1 MHVVNT
7 EYAVCGRQPLPRLLG
22 AFVSH
27 NLSVIVSGQARSI
40 GLHVLT
46 NLKGSFL
53 LPAPSTAVAL
63 PSTSRLAIQLAL
75 ICRHVALSCL
85 PRRSLHRWKLLHAL
99 CLHPPHPLFRLLAL
113 PVTRSSLL
121 FSALLSLSYWH
132 RWKAVQYFY
141 LSLLT
146 RLSHATVAVRSPSAR
161 HQTALCSLTLAF
173 AR

>member
-1 MHVVNT
+1 MHVVT
-7 EYAVCGRQPLPRLLG
+7 MEYAVCGGQQLPRLFR
-22 AFVSH
+22 AFISH
-27 NLSVIVSGQARSI
+27 ILSVIAPGQVKLI
-40 GLHVLT
+40 GLHVLM

-75 ICRHVALSCL
+75 IRNPAALSCL
-85 PRRSLHRWKLLHAL
+85 PRRSRHRWKLLHAH
-99 CLHPPHPLFRLLAL
+99 CLHPPHPLFRLLTL

-121 FSALLSLSYWH
+121 SSALLSLSYWH